1 MYLWSEIIQ
10 NFSEKSVGHTIGVLV
25 IWHTNAGQAVWSE
38 SNKYEAQIR
47 NDFFHNF
54 SLSLTKVLSLI
65 RIVWKTFLTWAWTG
79 KHPRQHKN
87 KGKTRFKTTYSL
99 ILKLR

>member
-38 SNKYEAQIR
+38 GNKYEAEIR
-47 NDFFHNF
+47 NAFFHNF
-54 SLSLTKVLSLI
+54 SLSLTKESCLLFVL
-65 RIVWKTFLTWAWTG
+65 
-79 KHPRQHKN
+79 
-87 KGKTRFKTTYSL
+87 YE
-99 ILKLR
+99 KLF